1 MNPKETLWFVGKC
14 LSLSNN
20 PEKTTSIRKL
30 IQSGKLNWNSL
41 VYQSSNQ
48 LMIPA
53 LYLNLHRN
61 NLLDELPADLSSYL
75 KEITDLNR
83 ERNQSILNQINRL
96 TKQLNENHLKPV
108 FLKGTAHLIDGLYV
122 DIAERMIGD
131 IDFILQENEAYK
143 AYQILIENGYV
154 STNDYAK
161 AEIGE
166 GKHFPRIIHKNE
178 IAAVEVHGKLLKGNY
193 HKLLNW
199 DKVKDNIRE
208 GSSIKGAYVLA
219 DSDLILHNIFNA
231 QLNDDGHAKLRTF
244 LRQSYD
250 MMLLSQRKD
259 PLIIGKMYGKK
270 FNQINAYLAHSADIL
285 DYPSGLNFENTKRIR
300 LHLWKIGLIWKF
312 PGLARAGRII
322 FYFFWRI
329 YRYFKTAILFFIEK
343 KTRNRVIRS
352 LSTKSYYK
360 AHFQQYK
367 AWFS

>member
-61 NLLDELPADLSSYL
+61 NLLNELPADLSSYF

-96 TKQLNENHLKPV
+96 TKQLNENQLKPV
-108 FLKGTAHLIDGLYV
+108 FLKGTAHLIDGLYE
-122 DIAERMIGD
+122 DIGERMIGD

-199 DKVKDNIRE
+199 DTVKDNVRAC
-208 GSSIKGAYVLA
+208 SSLNGAYVLA

-250 MMLLSQRKD
+250 MMLLSKRKD

-270 FNQINAYLAHSADIL
+270 FNQINAYLAHSADLL
-285 DYPSGLNFENTKRIR
+285 DYPETLKFENNRRVK
-300 LHLWKIGLIWKF
+300 LHLWKIDFIWRF
-312 PGLARAGRII
+312 PQLAKAGRMT
-322 FYFFWRI
+322 FYIFWRI
-329 YRYFKTAILFFIEK
+329 YRYFKTFILFFFDT
-343 KTRNRVIRS
+343 KTRKRVVRS
-352 LSTKSYYK
+352 LSNKSYYI

-367 AWFS
+367 AWS